1 MPQLNMGGAERVI
14 INIMNHLNRD
24 KFTISLLLFNRNG
37 SLMEDLNSDIAIYS
51 LNICSVAKG
60 IPKLLL
66 KIYQLRPDI
75 LFSGIGNL
83 NLYISLF
90 IPLMRHLIPE
100 TKWVARQASIL
111 TLNNRAEKS
120 PKLYEWLYKRIYK
133 NYNIVICQSKYMQRD
148 LVENYNFPK
157 EQSVVINNPIDIKK
171 INELSNKSIKY
182 PFDRN
187 KIRLISVGGLRYE
200 KRQDLLLKAFAKLSD
215 KYTLTIIGDG
225 IKRDELEKLSKKLE
239 IDNRVVFLG
248 YLKNP
253 YPYIKSADIFLLT
266 SEYEGF
272 PNVLLEA
279 NLLKIPVI
287 AFNSI
292 GGVAEIIENGV
303 NGVLV
308 PYKDINTLVETIN
321 KTVNKYK
328 GDAIRDRA
336 VKKYSI
342 NLIIKKYE
350 LILKG

>member
-1 MPQLNMGGAERVI
+1 
-14 INIMNHLNRD
+14 
-24 KFTISLLLFNRNG
+24 
-37 SLMEDLNSDIAIYS
+37 
-51 LNICSVAKG
+51 
-60 IPKLLL
+60 
-66 KIYQLRPDI
+66 
-75 LFSGIGNL
+75 
-83 NLYISLF
+83 
-90 IPLMRHLIPE
+90 
-100 TKWVARQASIL
+100 
-111 TLNNRAEKS
+111 
-120 PKLYEWLYKRIYK
+120 
-133 NYNIVICQSKYMQRD
+133 MQRD